1 MGGASRNAPDRSIV
15 APGMSDLTVY
25 TTSWCPFSHRLVTD
39 LDRAG
44 IDYLDI
50 DVDENPDAAVLV
62 QQLNNGNRT
71 VPTVVFADGS
81 SLTNPALSQ
90 VRAKLAAAS

>member
-1 MGGASRNAPDRSIV
+1 
-15 APGMSDLTVY
+15 MSELTVY
-25 TTSWCPFSHRLVTD
+25 TTSWCPFCRRLVTD

-44 IDYLDI
+44 IEFTDI
-50 DVDENPDAAVLV
+50 DVDEDADAAALV

-81 SLTNPALSQ
+81 SLTNPPIAQ
-90 VRAKLAAAS
+90 VQAKLAS

>member
-1 MGGASRNAPDRSIV
+1 
-15 APGMSDLTVY
+15 MSELTVY
-25 TTSWCPFSHRLVTD
+25 TTSWCPFSRRLVTD

-44 IDYLDI
+44 IEFTDI
-50 DVDENPDAAVLV
+50 DVEEDADAAALV

-81 SLTNPALSQ
+81 SLTNPPLAQ
-90 VRAKLAAAS
+90 VQAKLAS

>member
-1 MGGASRNAPDRSIV
+1 
-15 APGMSDLTVY
+15 MSELTVY
-25 TTSWCPFSHRLVTD
+25 TTSWCPFSRRLVTD

-44 IDYLDI
+44 IEFTDI
-50 DVDENPDAAVLV
+50 DVDEDAAAAAVV

-81 SLTNPALSQ
+81 SLTNPPVAQ
-90 VRAKLAAAS
+90 VQAKLAS